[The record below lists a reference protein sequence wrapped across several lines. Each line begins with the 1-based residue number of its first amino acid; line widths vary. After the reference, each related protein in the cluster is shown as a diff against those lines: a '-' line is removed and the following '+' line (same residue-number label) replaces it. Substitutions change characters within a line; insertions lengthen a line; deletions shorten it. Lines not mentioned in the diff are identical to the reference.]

1 MRNYQPKKNNPYR
14 LPHYLFYRMVY
25 LVKDYERMKI
35 EIDTIIG
42 SFPSMTGNKPNKGVY
57 SDPTG
62 EKVVRVEKIRFECDA
77 VDRAL
82 KMIPPEYRSG
92 ILNKIC
98 REEPYPITRPTN
110 LHINVGR
117 ADSYIILQK
126 IYFIYRRCAPR
137 ERNS

>member
-1 MRNYQPKKNNPYR
+1 
-14 LPHYLFYRMVY
+14 MVY

-42 SFPSMTGNKPNKGVY
+42 SFPSMTGNKPNKNVY

-62 EKVVRVEKIRFECDA
+62 EKVIRVEKIRFECDA

-82 KMIPPEYRSG
+82 EMIPPEYRSG

-98 REEPYPITRPTN
+98 REEPYPITADQSTCKRWKGRFLYYIAEN
-110 LHINVGR
+110 LF
-117 ADSYIILQK
+117 YI
-126 IYFIYRRCAPR
+126 
-137 ERNS
+137 